1 MTVSQRISEEELR
14 ATRINTQ
21 LAFAREFSRA
31 GLYEQALEAFNR
43 AIELDPAEA
52 RALAGKSLALTR
64 LGRYGE
70 ALSAA
75 EEIFLHEVNSPRA
88 YAARGV
94 CYQAMGFPYEAR
106 EAFEQSI
113 FFGPDVAETNYDF
126 ARYWATRREPE
137 KCRERLAYALA
148 LEPELAVVAA
158 TVDDLKPYRTRKWF
172 LELVS
177 ASK

>member
-21 LAFAREFSRA
+21 LSFGKGFSGA
-31 GLYEQALEAFNR
+31 GLHERALEAFNG
-43 AIELDPAEA
+43 AIELDPAEV

-94 CYQAMGFPYEAR
+94 CYQAMGFPHEAR
-106 EAFEQSI
+106 IAFEQSV
-113 FFGPDVAETNYDF
+113 FFGPDAAETHYDF

-137 KCRERLAYALA
+137 KCRERLAYALR

-158 TVDDLKPYRTRKWF
+158 TDDDLKPYRTRKWF
-172 LELVS
+172 LALVS
-177 ASK
+177 GSK